1 MLSRINSFGLNG
13 VKGYK
18 VVVEIHASHGLP
30 RFDIVGLPDA
40 SVKESKERVSS
51 AIKNSS
57 FDLSPKKYTINLA
70 PADIKKEGAMYDLP
84 IALGILSATNQ
95 LRDKINIADFII
107 IGELSLNGEIR
118 QVKGILPIIIAA
130 RSEGIKN
137 IIVPA
142 ANENEASFV
151 EGVTVFAFKHLT
163 EVAEFF
169 KGNLPAQPLKQKDIA
184 AHLTLDGK
192 YKEDFKYV
200 KGQFLAKR
208 AMEVAAAGSH
218 NIILIGPPGGGK
230 TMLAK
235 CLPSILPDLTVSES
249 LETTKIHSIAGTLDE
264 KIGIITAR
272 PFRTPHHT
280 SSRFALTGGGI
291 GAKPGEVSL
300 AHNGVLFLDEMP
312 EYPRSVLEIL
322 RQPIEDNKITISR
335 AAITVEYPA
344 NFMLVASM
352 NPCPCGNKGSK
363 INCVCTPVLVQ
374 KYLSRLSGPLLDR
387 IDLHIEVDNVSYD
400 ELATTPNA
408 EPSSAIKQRINKA
421 RDIQLDRFKD
431 AGIYSNGLMTNQMVD
446 EFCQIDKESDN
457 LLRNAFSKLGLSARA
472 YMRIRKVARTIADL
486 EGSDKICASHIAE
499 AIGYRALDRR

>member
-18 VVVEIHASHGLP
+18 VLVEVHVTHGLP

-40 SVKESKERVSS
+40 SVKESKERVTS
-51 AIKNSS
+51 AIKNSA
-57 FDLSPKKYTINLA
+57 FDFAPKKYTINLA
-70 PADIKKEGAMYDLP
+70 PADIRKEGAMYDLP
-84 IALGILSATNQ
+84 IALGILSALGQ
-95 LRDKINIADFII
+95 LRDKVDLSNFVI

-137 IIVPA
+137 IIVPH
-142 ANENEASFV
+142 ANENEASFI
-151 EGVTVFAFKHLT
+151 EGVNVFAFKHLN
-163 EVAEFF
+163 EVVEFL
-169 KGNLPAQPLKQKDIA
+169 KGNLLCEAIEARDIA
-184 AHLTLDGK
+184 SYLVEEGK

-200 KGQFLAKR
+200 KGQILAKR
-208 AMEVAAAGSH
+208 AIEVAAAGSH

-235 CLPSILPDLTVSES
+235 CLPSILPDLTVSEA
-249 LETTKIHSIAGTLDE
+249 LETTKIHSIAGTLDDSV
-264 KIGIITAR
+264 GIVTAR

-363 INCVCTPVLVQ
+363 IECVCTPAYVQ
-374 KYLSRLSGPLLDR
+374 KYLARLSGPLLDR

-400 ELATTPNA
+400 ELATTPYA
-408 EPSSAIKQRINKA
+408 EPSEAIKKRIDNA
-421 RDIQLDRFKD
+421 RNIQLERFKG
-431 AGIYSNGLMTNQMVD
+431 AGIYSNGRMSNQMVD
-446 EFCQIDKESDN
+446 EFCVIDKESDT
-457 LLRNAFSKLGLSARA
+457 LLRNAFAKLGLSARA

-486 EGSDKICASHIAE
+486 EGSENIKASHIAE
-499 AIGYRALDRR
+499 AIGYRTLDR